1 MDAKSLEN
9 VQWSVL
15 VRMNDTSKSHTVE
28 KLKATMEEQTESVA
42 TADKEVQ
49 PFTMTLRRRP
59 ANIPELCSGAMR
71 SSATVQSP
79 RTPSLSKSSQDLEPS
94 YATTASLEDVPMPT
108 TVPRSRSCSSSSVL
122 SDLHYTPEKESQI
135 LESMRSQSSETKHK
149 LSYHG
154 REVPGHWIPPLNPL
168 SKKVYPSMDRSL
180 YREPE
185 IKVKTWQERVKEYDE
200 ICKEK
205 DGMEREKGVGQRSGP
220 EKMIRISSILELR
233 NRILGNRGK
242 VEKHR
247 STKVGRS
254 IRLGDITYPPPPDSL
269 SRASSPAMHGTN
281 TQYLQESFT

>member
-1 MDAKSLEN
+1 MDAKSLET

-94 YATTASLEDVPMPT
+94 YATTASLEDVLMPT

-168 SKKVYPSMDRSL
+168 SKNRKRCILLWIEVYIES
-180 YREPE
+180 
-185 IKVKTWQERVKEYDE
+185 
-200 ICKEK
+200 
-205 DGMEREKGVGQRSGP
+205 QRSKSRRGR
-220 EKMIRISSILELR
+220 KELR
-233 NRILGNRGK
+233 SMMRSARKRTEWRGRR
-242 VEKHR
+242 VSAREVDLR
-247 STKVGRS
+247 R
-254 IRLGDITYPPPPDSL
+254 
-269 SRASSPAMHGTN
+269 
-281 TQYLQESFT
+281 